1 MNLLSHQMN
10 TESSMITDLLRT
22 KIRLI
27 AHMPAPLVM
36 LLLKTKSR
44 IAALALVFLLVTPAL
59 TSAQGNLLITPRRV
73 VFEGGKKM
81 QELNLANI
89 GKDSARYVLSM
100 VEMRMKEYGSFERI
114 STPDSGQNFASPYLR
129 FFPRSVVLAPN
140 ESQLLKVQVSKTDQ
154 LPAGEYRSHIYFRAE
169 RDDKPLGEIEA
180 RVDSGSISVS
190 LIPIFGITIP
200 IIVRVGEVS
209 AEVKL
214 TDAELMQKD
223 SLLVLSMNMHRSGSK
238 SVYGNIKVE
247 HITENGMATVVGQ
260 ANGISVYTPNLMRH
274 FEMKLNKVL
283 GIDFKRG
290 KLRVTYG
297 SDSDVRS
304 EVMAETE
311 ILLH

>member
-1 MNLLSHQMN
+1 
-10 TESSMITDLLRT
+10 
-22 KIRLI
+22 
-27 AHMPAPLVM
+27 MPAPLVM
-36 LLLKTKSR
+36 FLLKTKSR

-100 VEMRMKEYGSFERI
+100 VEMRMKEDGSFERI

-214 TDAELMQKD
+214 TDAELMKTED
-223 SLLVLSMNMHRSGSK
+223 ILSAINAVKGNVPEAGNTLEKLFNINSL
-238 SVYGNIKVE
+238 
-247 HITENGMATVVGQ
+247 A
-260 ANGISVYTPNLMRH
+260 
-274 FEMKLNKVL
+274 
-283 GIDFKRG
+283 
-290 KLRVTYG
+290 
-297 SDSDVRS
+297 
-304 EVMAETE
+304 
-311 ILLH
+311 

>member
-1 MNLLSHQMN
+1 MN
-10 TESSMITDLLRT
+10 TESSMITNFMKAET
-22 KIRLI
+22 GFIT
-27 AHMPAPLVM
+27 HMQSPLCRM
-36 LLLKTKSR
+36 LLKMKNIITV
-44 IAALALVFLLVTPAL
+44 IAASMLLIIPSMV
-59 TSAQGNLLITPRRV
+59 SAQGNLLITPRRV

-100 VEMRMKEYGSFERI
+100 VEMRMKEDGSFERI
-114 STPDSGQNFASPYLR
+114 ATPDSGQNFASSYIR

-140 ESQLLKVQVSKTDQ
+140 ESQLVKVQVSKTDQ

-180 RVDSGSISVS
+180 VVDSGSISIS
-190 LIPIFGITIP
+190 LVPIFGITIP

-214 TDAELMQKD
+214 TDAEFMQKD
-223 SLLVLSMNMHRSGSK
+223 TLMVLSMNMHRSGNK

-247 HITENGMATVVGQ
+247 HVAENGMTTIVGQ
-260 ANGISVYTPNLMRH
+260 ANGISVYTPNKMRH
-274 FEMKLNKVL
+274 FEMKINKVV

-297 SDSDVRS
+297 TDSDVKQD
-304 EVMAETE
+304 VMAETE
-311 ILLH
+311 VSLH